1 MRSPF
6 ILFMAVNC
14 LITKLIAADVLEDIE
29 EIETYE
35 FDPEEDGDVT
45 AVTEDSE
52 YGLRCQAKS
61 IRGHIYAV
69 CFQIGN

>member
-1 MRSPF
+1 M
-6 ILFMAVNC
+6 FMAVNC
-14 LITKLIAADVLEDIE
+14 LISELIAADVLEDIE

-52 YGLRCQAKS
+52 YGSRQAKS
-61 IRGHIYAV
+61 VSRFARGGNIDAV
-69 CFQIGN
+69 CFQTGN